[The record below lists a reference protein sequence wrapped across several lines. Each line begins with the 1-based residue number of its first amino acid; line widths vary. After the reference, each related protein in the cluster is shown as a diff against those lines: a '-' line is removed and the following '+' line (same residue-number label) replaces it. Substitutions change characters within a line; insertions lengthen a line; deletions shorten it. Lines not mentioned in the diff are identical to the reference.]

1 MNQVPVKRSF
11 HASFRNVVL
20 SDMGE
25 DKNTGELIFLIHVGQ
40 RSALPPGFLKQ
51 YCKESLC
58 HKLLRWGRALL
69 GRALTPPLSFSELSY
84 RYCRIPVPMRSA
96 EGGDV
101 FSRRKAEDAYTL
113 LRNAGFCLYHAVD
126 GWNAWTPYEEYCELM
141 KRGLVTEPMQ
151 ALVFDRT
158 RRYMR
163 EMLTKPE

>member
-1 MNQVPVKRSF
+1 MCFVNLLVN
-11 HASFRNVVL
+11 AAAAL
-20 SDMGE
+20 
-25 DKNTGELIFLIHVGQ
+25 ELIVGAFLNDPAPV
-40 RSALPPGFLKQ
+40 Q
-51 YCKESLC
+51 YDDL
-58 HKLLRWGRALL
+58 
-69 GRALTPPLSFSELSY
+69 
-84 RYCRIPVPMRSA
+84 IRSA

-151 ALVFDRT
+151 ALVFDRN